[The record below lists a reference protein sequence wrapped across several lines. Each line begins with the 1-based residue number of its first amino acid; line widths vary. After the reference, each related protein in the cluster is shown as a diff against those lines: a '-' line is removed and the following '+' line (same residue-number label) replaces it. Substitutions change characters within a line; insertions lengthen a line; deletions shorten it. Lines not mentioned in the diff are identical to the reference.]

1 MSGPVKEMK
10 RGANVTLTREIPD
23 LRGVVLG
30 VQFSAGL
37 EQVLVD
43 NIVVAA
49 ILCRGDGTA
58 VSDRHFVYFN
68 QLASPDLSVQQ
79 LREVIGEDRDQIEVD
94 LQAAPAEVTR
104 IVIVMYVNEGT
115 AVRRTL
121 GRLKSC
127 VIRVLNLDGNAELI
141 RSENLAP
148 ALDAETG
155 VALGEL
161 YRHSGGW
168 KFKVI
173 GDGYAGGVTAL
184 AADYGIR
191 L

>member
-1 MSGPVKEMK
+1 MSGVKEMR

-49 ILCRGDGTA
+49 ILCKGDGDA

-68 QLASPDLSVQQ
+68 QLASPELSVQQ
-79 LREVIGEDRDQIEVD
+79 LREVVGEDHDQIEVD
-94 LQAAPAEVTR
+94 LSAAPPEVTR
-104 IVIVMYVNEGT
+104 IVVVMYVNEGN

-148 ALDAETG
+148 ALDLETG
-155 VALGEL
+155 LALGEL

-168 KFKVI
+168 KFKVL
-173 GDGYAGGVTAL
+173 GDGYADGVTAL

>member
-1 MSGPVKEMK
+1 MKEMK

-30 VQFSAGL
+30 VQYNAGP
-37 EQVLVD
+37 EQVLAD

-49 ILCRGDGTA
+49 ILCRGDGDA
-58 VSDRHFVYFN
+58 LSDRHFVYFN

-79 LREVIGEDRDQIEVD
+79 LRDVMGEDQDQIEVD
-94 LQAAPAEVTR
+94 LLAAPAEVTR
-104 IVIVMYVNEGT
+104 IVIVMYVNEGI
-115 AVRRTL
+115 AARRTL

-148 ALDAETG
+148 VLNLETG
-155 VALGEL
+155 LALGEL
-161 YRHSGGW
+161 FRHSGGW
-168 KFKVI
+168 KFKVL
-173 GDGYAGGVTAL
+173 GDGYANGVTAL